1 MTRISYEKRDGDNQ
15 VYFEMRGSKSDLVD
29 AFVQLTHTLGSR
41 CGVNIN
47 ALAATLPLL
56 VAMTDKEIDK
66 TVFLD
71 MNKIRKAGQSNEL
84 APERLLCGDTRL
96 ADLRSEPERRREAVL
111 WRGLAP
117 LLRGRRV
124 LLGNKQNARR
134 GYALQRA
141 HRHPVDRRAG
151 GRRRDHDGGAAD

>member
-71 MNKIRKAGQSNEL
+71 MNKIRKAGQSNE
-84 APERLLCGDTRL
+84 
-96 ADLRSEPERRREAVL
+96 
-111 WRGLAP
+111 
-117 LLRGRRV
+117 
-124 LLGNKQNARR
+124 
-134 GYALQRA
+134 
-141 HRHPVDRRAG
+141 
-151 GRRRDHDGGAAD
+151 